1 MSTKKTSTKKEA
13 AEKEKEKAKA
23 DLRLK
28 MMDLLKA
35 SEMEE
40 QFTVALR
47 EKQKKG
53 ALLEYPERTICGCDG
68 EVYNILMNWAYE
80 NKIPRYLAFDHF
92 VEKFQGQI
100 GDVKQRPKTAD
111 NSAMRYWKTKLR
123 KRSSKA
129 SKPKTR
135 K

>member
-1 MSTKKTSTKKEA
+1 MSSKKTSTKKEA

-47 EKQKKG
+47 EKQKQEL
-53 ALLEYPERTICGCDG
+53 ALI
-68 EVYNILMNWAYE
+68 
-80 NKIPRYLAFDHF
+80 
-92 VEKFQGQI
+92 
-100 GDVKQRPKTAD
+100 
-111 NSAMRYWKTKLR
+111 
-123 KRSSKA
+123 
-129 SKPKTR
+129 
-135 K
+135 